1 MKKNNDKFYT
11 KPEIA
16 DDLIKFL
23 NKNLDNNILYDDDLN
38 NLIVVNN
45 INELERVIKDEK

>member
-23 NKNLDNNILYDDDLN
+23 LSKIDIDKN
-38 NLIVVNN
+38 V
-45 INELERVIKDEK
+45 